1 MLAKTIIVTQ
11 KSTKNAIS
19 MPVVAHDIFRVS
31 YLLELIIATVD
42 TTHMHENFH
51 GRKFITIVLT

>member
-1 MLAKTIIVTQ
+1 
-11 KSTKNAIS
+11 

-42 TTHMHENFH
+42 TTHMHENFR
-51 GRKFITIVLT
+51 GRKFTTIVLT